1 MFSLKRGEDLN
12 EIAIKLIEKINNLEE
27 KINNL
32 EKEQRLFTE
41 FIKRN
46 NHQTFGKFNI
56 HEGEFFIV
64 NLSTG
69 SSIIDW
75 KEDQIIYYSDIDD
88 AYMVVNDYRK
98 LNPKYKYS
106 IAKVVL

>member
-1 MFSLKRGEDLN
+1 MFSLKRGDDLN
-12 EIAIKLIEKINNLEE
+12 EIVIKLIKKINNS
-27 KINNL
+27 
-32 EKEQRLFTE
+32 EKERKLFTE

-46 NHQTFGKFNI
+46 NNQTVGKFNN

-69 SSIIDW
+69 MSMVDW
-75 KEDQIIYYSDIDD
+75 KEDQIIYYADMAD
-88 AYMVVNDYRK
+88 AHMVVNDYRK
-98 LNPKYKYS
+98 LNPMYKYS